1 MDQDQIVQLL
11 LDAARG
17 VVRDRFGVRS
27 ETLWTNL
34 EPETL
39 SPSRPSPRG
48 AGV

>member
-1 MDQDQIVQLL
+1 MNQDQIVQLL

-39 SPSRPSPRG
+39 SPSHRAG